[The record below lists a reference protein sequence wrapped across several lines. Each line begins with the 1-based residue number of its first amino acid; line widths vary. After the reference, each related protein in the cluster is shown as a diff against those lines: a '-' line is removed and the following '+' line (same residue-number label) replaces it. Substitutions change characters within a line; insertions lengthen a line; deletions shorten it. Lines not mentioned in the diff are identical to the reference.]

1 MDVNLPPDLHQ
12 YLSDQVSRGVFPS
25 IDDAVTQAVVVL
37 REQES
42 ELELRRAE
50 LLRKIDVGIEQLDRG
65 ECVVVPREKL
75 GEFFEE
81 IKREGREEL
90 ARRRGLAK

>member
-12 YLSDQVSRGVFPS
+12 YLSDQVSRGIFPT
-25 IDDAVTQAVVVL
+25 IEEAVTQAVVAL

-42 ELELRRAE
+42 ELEHRRAE
-50 LLRKIDVGIEQLDRG
+50 LLRKIDVGIAQLDRG
-65 ECVVVPREKL
+65 ERIVVPREKL

-90 ARRRGLAK
+90 ARRRGLAQ